1 MNKQKLT
8 GTKLESL
15 MELLA
20 SEDGAIRT
28 RARKALTIL
37 GRSAVSSLT
46 HVLQTSS
53 FEHVRW
59 EAVKTLG
66 AIGDARAIPRLVEAL
81 EDKDPD
87 VAWLAADALRQFKKT
102 AWPPLLRLLIKNVAE
117 STLLRQRA
125 HHVLRNQ
132 KADGFNDLLATLR
145 KALESNTVQESTPVA
160 AYEILK
166 HMKAKP

>member
-1 MNKQKLT
+1 LSTRKLIDT
-8 GTKLESL
+8 NLESL
-15 MELLA
+15 IEMLA
-20 SEDGAIRT
+20 SDDGAIRT
-28 RARKALTIL
+28 RARKALTLLGKPAVTPLGQIL
-37 GRSAVSSLT
+37 KNSRV
-46 HVLQTSS
+46 
-53 FEHVRW
+53 EHVRW

-102 AWPPLLRLLIKNVAE
+102 AWPPILRLLIKNGAE
-117 STLLRQRA
+117 STLLRQSA

-132 KADGFNDLLATLR
+132 KADGFNDLLAALR
-145 KALESNTVQESTPVA
+145 KDLESNTVQESTPVA